1 MRIGEHMTE
10 KMIYMLNK
18 VLRRE
23 KWRPLIVCG
32 GYSLMALICLI
43 DYSTGY
49 VTRISGLYVF
59 PIILIAV
66 AADWPNAI
74 FSVAIATLI
83 KGISDLKL
91 EGTIGIAV

>member
-23 KWRPLIVCG
+23 KWRPLIVFG

-49 VTRISGLYVF
+49 VTRISGLYIF
-59 PIILIAV
+59 PIILIAI

-83 KGISDLKL
+83 KGISDSKL